1 MLNYSVAELRFYQ
14 NIALKYIEFA
24 SFNLIS
30 TKCQP
35 HILKFSNSN
44 IELSFFQKLDLSCV
58 HTIEAFFVYCKVVKE
73 KEYSLF
79 LNR

>member
-1 MLNYSVAELRFYQ
+1 M
-14 NIALKYIEFA
+14 
-24 SFNLIS
+24 
-30 TKCQP
+30 
-35 HILKFSNSN
+35 LKFSNNN

>member
-1 MLNYSVAELRFYQ
+1 M
-14 NIALKYIEFA
+14 
-24 SFNLIS
+24 
-30 TKCQP
+30 
-35 HILKFSNSN
+35 LKFSNNN

-58 HTIEAFFVYCKVVKE
+58 HTIETFFVYCKVVKE